1 MIRSLSNGL
10 EILMFLNKQD
20 SASAGELSKK
30 LGIPRATV
38 YRILLTLD
46 EKGFV
51 YKHPDDH
58 RYYMKPKVKALSD
71 GYSDDD
77 QLAIISRPFLLS
89 ITKELRWPVALAV
102 ISGVDLRLRD
112 NTDKESP
119 LAIENFSSGYPVPIL
134 GSASGPCI
142 LAHMTLNRQRD
153 ILNVLNDT
161 NILREQTDQSVE
173 EILKMLEIIKE
184 QGYSMH
190 SRQRN
195 KSYVGYTWTSD
206 LTSLSVPIVRKNKHI
221 VGAITI
227 RYATPAVKKDKA
239 LRDFLPVMVK
249 TASEIIEKIKAKR
262 KARKVKNVLN

>member
-1 MIRSLSNGL
+1 MKHFID
-10 EILMFLNKQD
+10 IKDF
-20 SASAGELSKK
+20 SK
-30 LGIPRATV
+30 
-38 YRILLTLD
+38 
-46 EKGFV
+46 
-51 YKHPDDH
+51 
-58 RYYMKPKVKALSD
+58 
-71 GYSDDD
+71 
-77 QLAIISRPFLLS
+77 
-89 ITKELRWPVALAV
+89 
-102 ISGVDLRLRD
+102 
-112 NTDKESP
+112 
-119 LAIENFSSGYPVPIL
+119 
-134 GSASGPCI
+134 
-142 LAHMTLNRQRD
+142 
-153 ILNVLNDT
+153 
-161 NILREQTDQSVE
+161 E

-262 KARKVKNVLN
+262 KSRKVKNVLN

>member
-38 YRILLTLD
+38 YRILLKID

-77 QLAIISRPFLLS
+77 QLAIISRPFLLN

-173 EILKMLEIIKE
+173 EILKMLEIIK
-184 QGYSMH
+184 
-190 SRQRN
+190 
-195 KSYVGYTWTSD
+195 V
-206 LTSLSVPIVRKNKHI
+206 
-221 VGAITI
+221 
-227 RYATPAVKKDKA
+227 
-239 LRDFLPVMVK
+239 
-249 TASEIIEKIKAKR
+249 
-262 KARKVKNVLN
+262 